1 MRNLERNLDLAT
13 SNLKEAKYRVTERR
27 ADVLEAQLGKLCLM
41 LELRDAQLRS
51 LRGGACGGAKSTGC
65 SGGAGGSG
73 LIILSVWYRT
83 YTLDPYML

>member
-1 MRNLERNLDLAT
+1 MRIKTKLTDAQVRNLERNLDLAT

-51 LRGGACGGAKSTGC
+51 LRRRMRRGKIY
-65 SGGAGGSG
+65 G
-73 LIILSVWYRT
+73 LFGWGRW
-83 YTLDPYML
+83 